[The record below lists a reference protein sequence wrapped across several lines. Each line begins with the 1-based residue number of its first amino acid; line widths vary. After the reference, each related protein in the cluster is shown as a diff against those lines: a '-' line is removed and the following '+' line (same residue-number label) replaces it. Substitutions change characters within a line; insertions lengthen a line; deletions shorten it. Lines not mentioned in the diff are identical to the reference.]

1 MLKWSNDPYVGLDIA
16 KIFDIEKHR
25 SGDTAMLSGLV
36 CAFHPAAL
44 GLSPKHTIYAF
55 IHLLKYCT
63 VEKTKI
69 NKKRPGLAYFF
80 LKTSLCKTYI
90 HPNGLRR
97 GYLISVIRRPNFWWF
112 VAKAWKVVRFF
123 SANRWSPNFVSRN
136 FSETWILGF

>member
-63 VEKTKI
+63 VEKTARTGLFFFKNI
-69 NKKRPGLAYFF
+69 ALQNVHSSERPQARISYFSYSS
-80 LKTSLCKTYI
+80 T
-90 HPNGLRR
+90 
-97 GYLISVIRRPNFWWF
+97 
-112 VAKAWKVVRFF
+112 
-123 SANRWSPNFVSRN
+123 
-136 FSETWILGF
+136 